1 MRKLVL
7 AGWLLLAL
15 AFGATAQDA
24 YLMPSFADGIV
35 FFRGQ
40 APAKGKLNINAI
52 DHTLR
57 FMDASGKEL
66 AAANPEIIAKVQ
78 IDTALFLHYQDYF
91 YRMYPI
97 NGDVGVAMLR
107 NAHVV
112 RDVKQGA
119 YGTTSQTS
127 AIKGSGTMYVDGILY
142 NLDNDKDLNLS
153 VTETY
158 FLYKGDTVYP
168 LTKRSLKKVFPD
180 KKDQIEAFFKSG
192 GSVPENIAGVKA
204 FISGWME

>member
-153 VTETY
+153 VTETF

>member
-1 MRKLVL
+1 MRRLVL
-7 AGWLLLAL
+7 ALGLLLSYMAS
-15 AFGATAQDA
+15 AQEA

-66 AAANPEIIAKVQ
+66 AAANPENIAKVQ

-97 NGDVGVAMLR
+97 KGDVGVALLR

-153 VTETY
+153 VTETL

-168 LTKRSLKKVFPD
+168 LTKRSLKKAFPD

-192 GSVPENIAGVKA
+192 GSVPEDLAGVKA

>member
-66 AAANPEIIAKVQ
+66 AAANPENIAKVQ

>member
-1 MRKLVL
+1 MRKLIL
-7 AGWLLLAL
+7 ALGLLLSYL
-15 AFGATAQDA
+15 ASAQEA
-24 YLMPSFADGIV
+24 YLMPSFADGMV
-35 FFRGQ
+35 LFRGQ

-66 AAANPEIIAKVQ
+66 AAANPENIVKVQ
-78 IDTALFLHYQDYF
+78 IDTAVFLHYQNYF
-91 YRMYPI
+91 YRIYPVKS
-97 NGDVGVAMLR
+97 DVGVALLR
-107 NAHVV
+107 NAHIV
-112 RDVKQGA
+112 RDAKQGA

-153 VTETY
+153 VTETL
-158 FLYKGDTVYP
+158 FMYKGDTVYP

-180 KKDQIEAFFKSG
+180 KKEQIEAFFKSG
-192 GSVPENIAGVKA
+192 GSVPEDIAGVKA

>member
-1 MRKLVL
+1 
-7 AGWLLLAL
+7 
-15 AFGATAQDA
+15 
-24 YLMPSFADGIV
+24 MPSFADGIV

-66 AAANPEIIAKVQ
+66 AAANPENIAKVQ

-97 NGDVGVAMLR
+97 KGDVGVALLR

-153 VTETY
+153 VTETL

-168 LTKRSLKKVFPD
+168 LTKRSLKKAFPD

-192 GSVPENIAGVKA
+192 GSVPEDLAGVKA